1 MDLTIQAET
10 FPSWTL
16 QCKMFCMYRVFPKK
30 KKQKWLTQFVP
41 QTRLSRFWR
50 VVASARRQE
59 TFVCDGYLRFCAPVV
74 EWESLVNNRG
84 FPFKGNNSGT
94 HFRNYNVFGAR
105 KPCRIDDL
113 LPLNFGTQ
121 MVSPIQ
127 NILTKNLETI
137 CRVILAKTS
146 QKMIMN
152 LLMMV
157 LIYLP
162 ICQHHVSGYV
172 CHVWHLRCFFFQILI
187 EIISIA
193 KLLII
198 VRFLVW
204 KYEKQTL
211 SYIHTKF

>member
-1 MDLTIQAET
+1 MDKRAQTH
-10 FPSWTL
+10 TL
-16 QCKMFCMYRVFPKK
+16 QLHHNVS
-30 KKQKWLTQFVP
+30 WILDWVGVISLT
-41 QTRLSRFWR
+41 
-50 VVASARRQE
+50 
-59 TFVCDGYLRFCAPVV
+59 
-74 EWESLVNNRG
+74 

-94 HFRNYNVFGAR
+94 HFHNYNVFGAR

-113 LPLNFGTQ
+113 LPLDFRTQ

-127 NILTKNLETI
+127 NILMKNLETI

-146 QKMIMN
+146 QKMIVN

-162 ICQHHVSGYV
+162 ICQQHVSGYV
-172 CHVWHLRCFFFQILI
+172 CHVWHLHFFFLLLI

-193 KLLII
+193 NLLII
-198 VRFLVW
+198 VHFLVW

-211 SYIHTKF
+211 SYSHTKFEGDRNTCFFF

>member
-1 MDLTIQAET
+1 MSSPAPADEKL
-10 FPSWTL
+10 S
-16 QCKMFCMYRVFPKK
+16 
-30 KKQKWLTQFVP
+30 FV
-41 QTRLSRFWR
+41 TG
-50 VVASARRQE
+50 
-59 TFVCDGYLRFCAPVV
+59 TFVFVFRLLNGNP
-74 EWESLVNNRG
+74 LVNNRG
-84 FPFKGNNSGT
+84 LPFKGNNYGT

-113 LPLNFGTQ
+113 LPLNFGTL

-137 CRVILAKTS
+137 CWAILVKTS

-172 CHVWHLRCFFFQILI
+172 CHVWHLRFFFLLI

-198 VRFLVW
+198 LHFLVW

-211 SYIHTKF
+211 SYIHTKFEGDRNTCFFF